1 MKLSQLAHRIGFL
14 LSAPKCVACG
24 ERLSLD
30 DRALCK
36 VCYCELLDNMT
47 RNCSRCSNTLSK
59 CTCSNEYLISHKV
72 RHVVKVY
79 RYIRREENRASNHL
93 VYSLKKDNRK
103 DVLDL
108 CADLLQGSINSTLI
122 DGGIIKDKSAVVVT
136 NVPRRKAAFVKFG
149 IDHSA
154 LLAKEIS
161 NRLEFEYKS
170 MFVSKA
176 KKAQKKLKGTA
187 RRKNAIF
194 KIKRRADLHGKTV
207 LIVDD
212 LITSG
217 SSVAAVADLA
227 RELGAKR
234 VIAAC
239 MGIVYRDMYTPPK
252 FTFN

>member
-149 IDHSA
+149 IDHYLQTHRVPEVRLA
-154 LLAKEIS
+154 LTILRSWRKRFQIDLSS
-161 NRLEFEYKS
+161 NINPCSSQRQRKP
-170 MFVSKA
+170 
-176 KKAQKKLKGTA
+176 
-187 RRKNAIF
+187 RRN
-194 KIKRRADLHGKTV
+194 
-207 LIVDD
+207 
-212 LITSG
+212 
-217 SSVAAVADLA
+217 
-227 RELGAKR
+227 
-234 VIAAC
+234 
-239 MGIVYRDMYTPPK
+239 
-252 FTFN
+252 